1 MMRDNDEFRG
11 KVKTSVPLMLRG
23 VAEEDTPERA
33 WSEFVGNYDREVGIA
48 STPKDS

>member
-1 MMRDNDEFRG
+1 MTRDNDEFRG

-23 VAEEDTPERA
+23 VAEEDTPKRA
-33 WSEFVGNYDREVGIA
+33 WSEFVGNYGREVGIA